1 MTGLR
6 SFVTSGAACLA
17 IATLIAASPA
27 AGARQA
33 VRMASVVGCLTE
45 GAVPAAWTLTRATDG
60 TFSDQSD
67 AVVTPQ
73 PGTSAEL
80 TAALSQPLGTFTYRL
95 LGTTQLNMQGMKD
108 HKVLAKGLLIQT
120 DNERRLNVT
129 SLQAIATSC
138 APDGTDP
145 DRPN

>member
-1 MTGLR
+1 MTRLR
-6 SFVTSGAACLA
+6 SFVIGGSACLA
-17 IATLIAASPA
+17 IAPLVAAHPA
-27 AGARQA
+27 AAARQA
-33 VRMASVVGCLTE
+33 VRMTSVVGCLTE
-45 GAVPAAWTLTRATDG
+45 GAAPAAWTLTRATDG

-80 TAALSQPLGTFTYRL
+80 TAALDQPLGAFTYRL